1 MKNRIAQLRK
11 ERRITQEELAD
22 AVEVTRQTIISL
34 ENGRYNASLLLAHK
48 IAKYFGSSIEE
59 IFSVRGGRDMKKLK
73 PILLAA
79 AALGGLALMAAAALL
94 DLPGGITGLMC
105 GMGGALL
112 GLGGSSVIMGA
123 VERHMSPQERKE
135 LQRSETDERNIAI
148 REKAAQSSWYWTL
161 YLLWVPF
168 VISLVR
174 GETLWILLSSA
185 VTVLHCVFYMVN
197 MGRWAKKL

>member
-1 MKNRIAQLRK
+1 
-11 ERRITQEELAD
+11 
-22 AVEVTRQTIISL
+22 
-34 ENGRYNASLLLAHK
+34 
-48 IAKYFGSSIEE
+48 
-59 IFSVRGGRDMKKLK
+59 MKKLK

-105 GMGGALL
+105 G
-112 GLGGSSVIMGA
+112 MGA

-174 GETLWILLSSA
+174 EETLWILLSSA

>member
-1 MKNRIAQLRK
+1 
-11 ERRITQEELAD
+11 
-22 AVEVTRQTIISL
+22 
-34 ENGRYNASLLLAHK
+34 
-48 IAKYFGSSIEE
+48 
-59 IFSVRGGRDMKKLK
+59 MKKLK

-94 DLPGGITGLMC
+94 DLPGGIPGRMG

-174 GETLWILLSSA
+174 EETLWILLSSA

-197 MGRWAKKL
+197 MGRWAIKR

>member
-1 MKNRIAQLRK
+1 
-11 ERRITQEELAD
+11 
-22 AVEVTRQTIISL
+22 
-34 ENGRYNASLLLAHK
+34 
-48 IAKYFGSSIEE
+48 
-59 IFSVRGGRDMKKLK
+59 
-73 PILLAA
+73 
-79 AALGGLALMAAAALL
+79 
-94 DLPGGITGLMC
+94 MC

-197 MGRWAKKL
+197 MAAGPKSCKEEKSCS

>member
-1 MKNRIAQLRK
+1 
-11 ERRITQEELAD
+11 
-22 AVEVTRQTIISL
+22 
-34 ENGRYNASLLLAHK
+34 
-48 IAKYFGSSIEE
+48 
-59 IFSVRGGRDMKKLK
+59 MKKLK

-148 REKAAQSSWYWTL
+148 REKAAQDSWYWTL
-161 YLLWVPF
+161 ALLWVPF
-168 VISLVR
+168 VAALVQ
-174 GETLWILLSSA
+174 GEILWMVLCPA
-185 VTVLHCVFYMVN
+185 VLVLHCTFYLFHMY
-197 MGRWAKKL
+197 RWSKKL

>member
-1 MKNRIAQLRK
+1 
-11 ERRITQEELAD
+11 
-22 AVEVTRQTIISL
+22 
-34 ENGRYNASLLLAHK
+34 
-48 IAKYFGSSIEE
+48 
-59 IFSVRGGRDMKKLK
+59 MKKLK

-148 REKAAQSSWYWTL
+148 REKAALDPSLLRRNGPPLRLL
-161 YLLWVPF
+161 YGQYGPLGQKA
-168 VISLVR
+168 VR
-174 GETLWILLSSA
+174 RKNHAHKNDRTGP
-185 VTVLHCVFYMVN
+185 
-197 MGRWAKKL
+197 

>member
-1 MKNRIAQLRK
+1 
-11 ERRITQEELAD
+11 
-22 AVEVTRQTIISL
+22 
-34 ENGRYNASLLLAHK
+34 
-48 IAKYFGSSIEE
+48 
-59 IFSVRGGRDMKKLK
+59 
-73 PILLAA
+73 
-79 AALGGLALMAAAALL
+79 
-94 DLPGGITGLMC
+94 MC

-174 GETLWILLSSA
+174 EETLWILLSSA

>member
-1 MKNRIAQLRK
+1 
-11 ERRITQEELAD
+11 
-22 AVEVTRQTIISL
+22 
-34 ENGRYNASLLLAHK
+34 
-48 IAKYFGSSIEE
+48 
-59 IFSVRGGRDMKKLK
+59 MKKLK

-79 AALGGLALMAAAALL
+79 AALGGLALMAAALL

-174 GETLWILLSSA
+174 EETLWILLSSA

>member
-1 MKNRIAQLRK
+1 MS
-11 ERRITQEELAD
+11 
-22 AVEVTRQTIISL
+22 VE
-34 ENGRYNASLLLAHK
+34 
-48 IAKYFGSSIEE
+48 SI
-59 IFSVRGGRDMKKLK
+59 KLK
-73 PILLAA
+73 EQQVAEYAEKFGKAKSVVLVDYRGLTVTEDTAMRNEMRKAGVEYKVVKTASRAA

-174 GETLWILLSSA
+174 EETLWILLSSA

>member
-1 MKNRIAQLRK
+1 
-11 ERRITQEELAD
+11 
-22 AVEVTRQTIISL
+22 
-34 ENGRYNASLLLAHK
+34 
-48 IAKYFGSSIEE
+48 
-59 IFSVRGGRDMKKLK
+59 MKKLK

-94 DLPGGITGLMC
+94 DLPGGIT
-105 GMGGALL
+105 GGALL

>member
-1 MKNRIAQLRK
+1 
-11 ERRITQEELAD
+11 
-22 AVEVTRQTIISL
+22 
-34 ENGRYNASLLLAHK
+34 
-48 IAKYFGSSIEE
+48 
-59 IFSVRGGRDMKKLK
+59 MKKLK

-174 GETLWILLSSA
+174 GETPVSYTHL
-185 VTVLHCVFYMVN
+185 
-197 MGRWAKKL
+197 R

>member
-1 MKNRIAQLRK
+1 
-11 ERRITQEELAD
+11 
-22 AVEVTRQTIISL
+22 
-34 ENGRYNASLLLAHK
+34 
-48 IAKYFGSSIEE
+48 
-59 IFSVRGGRDMKKLK
+59 MKKLK

-148 REKAAQSSWYWTL
+148 REKAAQSSWYWSI
-161 YLLWVPF
+161 WAAGPKSCKEE
-168 VISLVR
+168 ISC
-174 GETLWILLSSA
+174 S
-185 VTVLHCVFYMVN
+185 
-197 MGRWAKKL
+197 

>member
-1 MKNRIAQLRK
+1 
-11 ERRITQEELAD
+11 
-22 AVEVTRQTIISL
+22 
-34 ENGRYNASLLLAHK
+34 
-48 IAKYFGSSIEE
+48 
-59 IFSVRGGRDMKKLK
+59 MKKLK

-123 VERHMSPQERKE
+123 VERHMSPPGAEGAPA
-135 LQRSETDERNIAI
+135 QRDR
-148 REKAAQSSWYWTL
+148 RAQHRHPGEGRSVQL
-161 YLLWVPF
+161 VLDPVPAVGPF

-174 GETLWILLSSA
+174 EETLWILLSSA